1 MKTRNQ
7 DESMQEMARNAL
19 LLIPNFIKLLY
30 RLVADKRVQAS
41 EKAILLG
48 TVGYMLYPLDF
59 LPDVIPLLGQVDDL
73 LLAALVLKRFLNSVD
88 RYILLSHWDGP
99 VDLLLSIDRIL
110 EFTRYI
116 LPDGVYYK
124 VVKKAR
130 ADTMDA
136 DFEFK

>member
-1 MKTRNQ
+1 MKSRNQ

-19 LLIPNFIKLLY
+19 LLIPNFVKLLY
-30 RLVADKRVQAS
+30 RWIADKRVQAS

-88 RYILLSHWDGP
+88 GTPPVHWDGP
-99 VDLLLSIDRIL
+99 VDLLLLSTGFWSLPAIYCRMECI
-110 EFTRYI
+110 TR
-116 LPDGVYYK
+116 
-124 VVKKAR
+124 
-130 ADTMDA
+130 
-136 DFEFK
+136 